1 MKPVYMLL
9 ITGWPINS
17 NKIILILFK
26 TFIKPLE
33 KILKGILVPD
43 RKPQICPIT
52 ALVKTNFIKQVI
64 LEILLVCLWLKF
76 FIDLYLNKLAG
87 FRLDTIEYQEFD
99 TNFRS
104 SLLIQK

>member
-1 MKPVYMLL
+1 MKPVFMLL
-9 ITGWPINS
+9 ITGWPTNS

-52 ALVKTNFIKQVI
+52 ALVKTNFIQTGNPRNTICMSVVKIFPRLV
-64 LEILLVCLWLKF
+64 LEQITRFL
-76 FIDLYLNKLAG
+76 
-87 FRLDTIEYQEFD
+87 FRT
-99 TNFRS
+99 T
-104 SLLIQK
+104 